1 MGLVLELVEGPT
13 IAEVIA
19 EGATGGSNA
28 LRVEDALII
37 ARQIADALDAAH
49 EKGIIHRDLKPAN
62 VKLTTGNVVKVLD
75 FGLAK
80 PTRSGTE
87 LSQASTMTALHTREG
102 VVVGTAAYMS
112 PEQARGQTLDRRT
125 DVWAFGCVLFEMLA
139 GRSPFAGAS
148 VSDTVARAL
157 EREPTWSALPGSTPA
172 RVRALLRRCLQKD
185 PAKRLGNL
193 VEARQDI
200 EAALA
205 SPFKLPRALADSLRW
220 HLSRP
225 ALRATGVALVMLLGG
240 SVLYPARRGETPVP
254 QLPIRF
260 R

>member
-1 MGLVLELVEGPT
+1 MLELVEGPT

-19 EGATGGSNA
+19 EGATGGSNV

-37 ARQIADALDAAH
+37 ARQIAGALDAAH

-112 PEQARGQTLDRRT
+112 PEQARGQTLD
-125 DVWAFGCVLFEMLA
+125 
-139 GRSPFAGAS
+139 
-148 VSDTVARAL
+148 
-157 EREPTWSALPGSTPA
+157 
-172 RVRALLRRCLQKD
+172 
-185 PAKRLGNL
+185 
-193 VEARQDI
+193 
-200 EAALA
+200 
-205 SPFKLPRALADSLRW
+205 
-220 HLSRP
+220 
-225 ALRATGVALVMLLGG
+225 
-240 SVLYPARRGETPVP
+240 
-254 QLPIRF
+254 
-260 R
+260 